1 VDSWGRTISIED
13 AHHGDD
19 QPFIAPADESGLHFW
34 NLNLQFALAAIE
46 LDEQTKFSANSA
58 SLNGSESGEPGGAEA

>member
-1 VDSWGRTISIED
+1 MK
-13 AHHGDD
+13 
-19 QPFIAPADESGLHFW
+19 SGLHFW